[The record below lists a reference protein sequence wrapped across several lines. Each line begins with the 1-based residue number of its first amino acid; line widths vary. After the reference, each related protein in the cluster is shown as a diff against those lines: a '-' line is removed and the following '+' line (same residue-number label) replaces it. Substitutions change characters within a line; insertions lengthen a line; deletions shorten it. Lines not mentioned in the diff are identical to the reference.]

1 MAQNGK
7 RRTLVA
13 PKKVFQSKK
22 EKASVSSS
30 VASSLAAKMSPAATK
45 RKIAEQKAREQA
57 QLKAPAK
64 AASKAKPKRTGGW
77 RSLLPSGSAG
87 GAAKPKTSRKFAKAQ
102 PRKAAAG
109 GGKPKGNILVRAVKF
124 FVGGIFRIL
133 WWIFSRATIVTAAVV
148 GGSTAYYYS
157 TLPDASAL
165 MDDRQRGSVT
175 ILDKTGQV
183 FAWRGDQFGGLIDA
197 NSVAPHLKNAVVA
210 TEDKRF
216 YRHLGISPRGIAGA
230 IRTNL
235 REGRHPLKGH
245 GGSTITQQV
254 SKLVF
259 FSDMGSIERK
269 IKEVPMA
276 FAMELKYTKDEILTI
291 YMNRAYLGAGSNG
304 FEAAAQR
311 YFSKSASEVSV
322 PEAAMMAG
330 LLKAPSST
338 APTRNIGKAQ
348 DRANLIIG
356 LMEDQQYLDSREAQF
371 ARNNPAQ
378 LSATAKSQVGTYFAD
393 WIVEAGPDFIL
404 KETKEDLV
412 IRSTFDK
419 RIQKAAEEGLNH
431 IFENKVREGSKAQAA
446 VVVLS
451 RDGAI
456 RALVG
461 GKKTGNAGGFNRA
474 TQALRQTGSSFKP
487 FVYAAALNDGW
498 QYDTKV
504 VDENF
509 CMNVPGSGEY
519 CPKNYT
525 KQYEGEM
532 TMTTALAKSKNT
544 VAVKVAV
551 AIGTDRV
558 AKIAQGFGIRNKINP
573 GPSMAL
579 GASESTLLEMT
590 GAYAGILNE
599 GIQVTPYGMTELTLQ
614 GDSSPLIVHSNEP
627 GKRVISRPAAQQLMY
642 MMNQVVEDGSGRKAQ
657 IAGVEIAGKTGTTQ
671 GAKDAWF
678 IGFNND
684 YVVGVWMGYDDNTKL
699 TGVTGSGL
707 PTEIWRE
714 TMVRVLDGHKPA
726 PLPMFKPRKPV
737 VVEEPKV
744 AARTKPA
751 KRTNDTL
758 RDLSDQ
764 VERDVKKLEK
774 EAENVLKKV
783 LNGIFGR
790 KN

>member
-13 PKKVFQSKK
+13 PKRVFASKK
-22 EKASVSSS
+22 GKESVSSS

-45 RKIAEQKAREQA
+45 RKIAEQKAKQ
-57 QLKAPAK
+57 QAK
-64 AASKAKPKRTGGW
+64 AEAPQRARSSSKPSGGW
-77 RSLLPSGSAG
+77 RSLIPASKKPK
-87 GAAKPKTSRKFAKAQ
+87 AAKPKAAKVKRQAV
-102 PRKAAAG
+102 PKG
-109 GGKPKGNILVRAVKF
+109 KGPTGGKPKGNILVRTF
-124 FVGGIFRIL
+124 RFIFGGILRLF

-157 TLPDASAL
+157 TLPNAAAL

-175 ILDKTGQV
+175 ILDQTGQV

-254 SKLVF
+254 AKLVF

-269 IKEVPMA
+269 IKEVPMS
-276 FAMELKYTKDEILTI
+276 FAMELKYSKDEILTI

-311 YFSKSASEVSV
+311 YFSKSASDVSV

-348 DRANLIIG
+348 DRAELIIG
-356 LMEDQQYLDSREAQF
+356 LMEDQKYLDANEAQF
-371 ARNNPAQ
+371 ARANPAQ

-393 WIVEAGPDFIL
+393 WIVEAGPDFLL
-404 KETKEDLV
+404 KDSKEDLV

-419 RIQKAAEEGLNH
+419 RIQKAAEDGLNH

-446 VVVLS
+446 IVVLS

-498 QYDTKV
+498 RWDTKV

-509 CMNVPGSGEY
+509 CMNVPGSGQY

-525 KQYEGEM
+525 KKYEGEM

-551 AIGTDRV
+551 AIGTDKV
-558 AKIAQGFGIRNKINP
+558 AQIAQGFGIKNSINP

-599 GIQVTPYGMTELTLQ
+599 GIAVAPYGVMEMTVQ
-614 GDSSPLIVHSNEP
+614 GDSTPLIVHSNEP
-627 GKRVISRPAAQQLMY
+627 GQRVISRQSAQQLMY
-642 MMNQVVEDGSGRKAQ
+642 MMNQVVENGSGRKAQ
-657 IAGVEIAGKTGTTQ
+657 ISGVEIAGKTGTTQ

-714 TMVRVLDGHKPA
+714 TMTRVLDGHTPA
-726 PLPMFKPRKPV
+726 PLPMFVPRKPV

-744 AARTKPA
+744 ASRTKT
-751 KRTNDTL
+751 KKNSNDTL
-758 RDLSDQ
+758 RDLTEQ

>member
-7 RRTLVA
+7 RRPLVA
-13 PKKVFQSKK
+13 PKKVFKSKK
-22 EKASVSSS
+22 TKASISSS
-30 VASSLAAKMSPAATK
+30 VASSLAAKMTPGAAK
-45 RKIAEQKAREQA
+45 KKAAPKSKGGFWSIFARKGKSS
-57 QLKAPAK
+57 AK
-64 AASKAKPKRTGGW
+64 AATPKAQPTQKRAAPAKPKR
-77 RSLLPSGSAG
+77 
-87 GAAKPKTSRKFAKAQ
+87 
-102 PRKAAAG
+102 
-109 GGKPKGNILVRAVKF
+109 NIFVRFIRFVCFGILRIFWWVF
-124 FVGGIFRIL
+124 FRV
-133 WWIFSRATIVTAAVV
+133 SIVTAVVV
-148 GGSTAYYYS
+148 GSSTAYYYS
-157 TLPDASAL
+157 TLPDAAAL

-175 ILDKTGQV
+175 ILDEAGQV
-183 FAWRGDQFGGLIDA
+183 FAWRGDQFGGLVDA

-322 PEAAMMAG
+322 AEAAMMAG

-356 LMEDQQYLDSREAQF
+356 LMEDQKKLSASEARF

-378 LSATAKSQVGTYFAD
+378 LSATAKSKVGTYFAD

-404 KETKEDLV
+404 KDTKEDLV

-419 RIQKAAEEGLNH
+419 RVQKAAEEGLNF

-451 RDGAI
+451 RDGAV

-498 QYDTKV
+498 RWDTKV
-504 VDENF
+504 VDERF
-509 CMNVPGSGEY
+509 TMNVPGSGEY
-519 CPKNYT
+519 SPKNYT
-525 KQYEGEM
+525 KKYEGEM

-551 AIGTDRV
+551 AIGTDKV
-558 AKIAQGFGIRNKINP
+558 AEIAQGFGIKNKINP

-590 GAYAGILNE
+590 GAYAGILN
-599 GIQVTPYGMTELTLQ
+599 GGVAVTPYGVMELTLQ
-614 GDSSPLIVHSNEP
+614 GDRTPLIVHSNEP
-627 GKRVISRPAAQQLMY
+627 GERVISQGAAEQLMY
-642 MMNQVVEDGSGRKAQ
+642 MMNQVVENGSGRKAQ

-714 TMVRVLDGHKPA
+714 TMTRVLDGHVPA
-726 PLPMFKPRKPV
+726 PLPMFVPRTPV
-737 VVEEPKV
+737 IEEPKV
-744 AARTKPA
+744 ATRTDRKKGA
-751 KRTNDTL
+751 NEAL
-758 RDLSDQ
+758 RDLTDQ
-764 VERDVKKLEK
+764 VERDIKKLEE
-774 EAENVLKKV
+774 EAENIVDKV
-783 LNGIFGR
+783 LGSIFGR
-790 KN
+790 KKN